1 MAEDQKLLFE
11 ADVIHRL
18 DQATSKTGYLFA
30 GILEIIDNMGAA
42 EAARMLVGPNST
54 GKFHE
59 GFEFLVRQKISHLS
73 IEQAVIDFKDS
84 GLFSADEVSSARARI
99 AMAKMLFDKE

>member
-1 MAEDQKLLFE
+1 
-11 ADVIHRL
+11 
-18 DQATSKTGYLFA
+18 
-30 GILEIIDNMGAA
+30 
-42 EAARMLVGPNST
+42 MLVGPNST

-59 GFEFLVRQKISHLS
+59 GFEFLVRKKISQFS

-84 GLFSADEVSSARARI
+84 GLFSTDEVSSARARI